1 MNVSWIQKYSLNLGW
16 FLLLL
21 GGISLLDRG
30 IWSYAGMLLLLL
42 GLLNMYNTLRMAY
55 LGKNAWILSAGNTY
69 LVNIAGLLLISM
81 GHVFSAKKEI
91 SLELLV
97 FLALCI
103 VFLWVGK
110 VRSQNLQPA
119 KTGKSS
125 AKR

>member
-1 MNVSWIQKYSLNLGW
+1 MNVSWFLKYTLNLGW

-119 KTGKSS
+119 KTGKFS

>member
-1 MNVSWIQKYSLNLGW
+1 MLV
-16 FLLLL
+16 L

-30 IWSYAGMLLLLL
+30 LWQYLGLLMLFF

-55 LGKNAWILSAGNTY
+55 LGKNAWMLSAGNIY
-69 LVNIAGLLLISM
+69 LVNMAGLLLIAM

-110 VRSQNLQPA
+110 VRSQNPQPA

>member
-1 MNVSWIQKYSLNLGW
+1 
-16 FLLLL
+16 
-21 GGISLLDRG
+21 
-30 IWSYAGMLLLLL
+30 
-42 GLLNMYNTLRMAY
+42 MAY
-55 LGKNAWILSAGNTY
+55 LGKNAWMLSAGNIY
-69 LVNIAGLLLISM
+69 LVNMAGLLLIAM

>member
-16 FLLLL
+16 FLLVL

-30 IWSYAGMLLLLL
+30 LWLYPGLLLLFC

-55 LGKNAWILSAGNTY
+55 LGKNAWMLSAGNIY
-69 LVNIAGLLLISM
+69 LVNMAGLLLIAM

>member
-1 MNVSWIQKYSLNLGW
+1 VNVSWIQKYSLNLGW

-30 IWSYAGMLLLLL
+30 IWFYAGLLLLL
-42 GLLNMYNTLRMAY
+42 FGLLNMYNALRMAY
-55 LGKNAWILSAGNTY
+55 LGKNAWMLSAGNTY

-91 SLELLV
+91 SWELLI

-110 VRSQNLQPA
+110 VRSQNMQPA
-119 KTGKSS
+119 KAGKSS